1 MTLPFYF
8 ATTETNHS
16 IQLFFMA
23 YPIKNLL
30 IWNRNDISTQS
41 IHSIWSN
48 FSRQIDG
55 SIFLNCFFHWQLEQT
70 MNPFVKFTTVQ
81 IVYKWSQ
88 TKNAFYREKVSKSF
102 YCSNLFFVHF
112 FFICIDI
119 RAIATLLMMEILL
132 TRIKNKT
139 VTRFCIISS
148 LSFSLFRILFK
159 WWESISCFDPISLSR
174 IENHLI

>member
-88 TKNAFYREKVSKSF
+88 TKNAFYREKVS
-102 YCSNLFFVHF
+102 N
-112 FFICIDI
+112 CIDI